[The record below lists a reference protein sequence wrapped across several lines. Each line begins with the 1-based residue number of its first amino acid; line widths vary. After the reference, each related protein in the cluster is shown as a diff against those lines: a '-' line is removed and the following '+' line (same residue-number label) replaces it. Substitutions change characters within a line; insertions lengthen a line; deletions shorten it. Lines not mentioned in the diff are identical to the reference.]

1 MCGTAPATPSD
12 AASRVDPNDPNDD
25 DDDAKTTTATASA
38 IDATQSAIAV
48 AFTRDVVVD
57 DDDDGDASASSGVER
72 DGGGMSKAW
81 CSPTAPVDGGI
92 AARIDARKGCSRLEC
107 MISIP

>member
-1 MCGTAPATPSD
+1 MCGTAPAAPSD
-12 AASRVDPNDPNDD
+12 AASRLDPNDD

-48 AFTRDVVVD
+48 AFTRDVD
-57 DDDDGDASASSGVER
+57 DDDDDDGGDASASSGVER

-92 AARIDARKGCSRLEC
+92 AARFDARKGCSLE
-107 MISIP
+107 